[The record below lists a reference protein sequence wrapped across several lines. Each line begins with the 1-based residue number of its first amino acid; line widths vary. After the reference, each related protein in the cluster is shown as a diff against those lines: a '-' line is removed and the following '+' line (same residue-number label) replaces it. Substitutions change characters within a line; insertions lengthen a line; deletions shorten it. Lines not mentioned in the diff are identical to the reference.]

1 MDEIIFIFLS
11 KYSIYTFDSNLFE
24 ILTKNSKKDR

>member
-1 MDEIIFIFLS
+1 MGEIVFIFLS

-24 ILTKNSKKDR
+24 KLDKNGKKDR